1 MNLHT
6 EAEKKLV
13 MDQIKKEVA
22 NTGFG
27 PSVNLDPEVLR
38 EALSVGLS
46 PDELK
51 STELT
56 RYIAMATVPPMDSAT
71 TWWRDNEHSFPGLSS
86 LARKYLAVPA
96 SSVPSE
102 RMFSS
107 AGNLAEKRSH
117 LDPDVLERDVLLHH
131 YLNERK
137 RLDAFKTVP
146 TTIPVLNIV

>member
-27 PSVNLDPEVLR
+27 PSVNLDPELK
-38 EALSVGLS
+38 GLS

-137 RLDAFKTVP
+137 LLDAFKTVP
-146 TTIPVLNIV
+146 NHSVLNIV